1 MTCKEIY
8 LAALRKFG
16 DVAEEGRSEDYAER
30 APYILANVI
39 ADLSTL
45 NGQYCAMQGRTA
57 TPFAGVRIELEDEFP
72 LCDRFAGAVSD
83 HLAAMLTVDEDGELS
98 DTFFDKFCTAVAAIT
113 AEIPAERQK
122 ILDVYGE

>member
-1 MTCKEIY
+1 MTCNDIY

-16 DVAEEGRSEDYAER
+16 DTAEEGRSEDYAER

-39 ADLSTL
+39 ADLSAL
-45 NGQYCAMQGRTA
+45 DGQYRAMQGEQA
-57 TPFAGVRIELEDEFP
+57 TPFTGVRIELEDEFP
-72 LCDRFAGAVSD
+72 LSDRFAGAVSD

-122 ILDVYGE
+122 ILDVYGD

>member
-1 MTCKEIY
+1 MTCNDIY

-16 DVAEEGRSEDYAER
+16 DTAAEGRSEDYAER

-39 ADLSTL
+39 SDLSAL
-45 NGQYCAMQGRTA
+45 DGQYRAMRGEKA
-57 TPFAGVRIELEDEFP
+57 TPFARVRIELEDTFP
-72 LCDRFAGAVSD
+72 LSDRFAGAVSD
-83 HLAAMLTVDEDGELS
+83 HLAAMLTVDEDSELS

>member
-1 MTCKEIY
+1 MTCNEIY
-8 LAALRKFG
+8 LAALRKLG
-16 DVAEEGRSEDYAER
+16 DTAQEERCEDYAER

-39 ADLSTL
+39 ADLSAL
-45 NGQYCAMQGRTA
+45 NGQYCAVQGEKA

-98 DTFFDKFCTAVAAIT
+98 DTFFDRFCTAVATVT